1 MRDHQEKQLQATEK
15 KEQPEAKKKTNQNE
29 TKKNPIITKNDNAQL
44 DQYLKSIGFSGTAL
58 IVEDGNVVTSK
69 GYLYANREEMVP
81 NTPDTVFYVGSSQK
95 AIIATAI
102 LQLEEKGLLSVNDPV
117 SKYLPDFPNGSKIT
131 LY

>member
-1 MRDHQEKQLQATEK
+1 MKQ
-15 KEQPEAKKKTNQNE
+15 
-29 TKKNPIITKNDNAQL
+29 KKNPIITKNDNAQL

-95 AIIATAI
+95 PL
-102 LQLEEKGLLSVNDPV
+102 LQRQFYSLRKRDC
-117 SKYLPDFPNGSKIT
+117 YQ
-131 LY
+131 